1 MPQARPTGIQ
11 VVPYVGGIRPD
22 GTVASPGLRRAV
34 PAGPGAVA
42 LRWVVPLAVATLLI
56 DIVGAS
62 EARSFALA
70 IGAVQSG
77 SQALMA
83 AAAVLVARHRSSP
96 AAGLPFDLS
105 RAEALAQFLSGLVL
119 LVLSVP
125 IAYRALGDLCVPED
139 CDAAVSAGFL
149 ALGLCSS
156 GLSGW
161 LLLRATPGAAS
172 PPTPLRPMPASFGSG
187 RCGLFTAAAAG
198 HLVDIQT
205 SAALLLAM
213 LVSALCGWAWVDAVA
228 GLAGCFFM
236 STVAARLVV
245 ASGAALIDAG
255 PAEVPN

>member
-1 MPQARPTGIQ
+1 MPQARRPGTQ
-11 VVPYVGGIRPD
+11 VVPYVGRIGSDRA
-22 GTVASPGLRRAV
+22 VAPPGLR
-34 PAGPGAVA
+34 GAVLPGSAA

-62 EARSFALA
+62 QARSFALA
-70 IGAVQSG
+70 ISAVQSG

-83 AAAVLVARHRSSP
+83 AAVVLVARHRSSP
-96 AAGLPFDLS
+96 TADPPFDLP
-105 RAEALAQFLSGLVL
+105 RAEALAQFLGGLVL

-125 IAYRALGDLCVPED
+125 VACRALGGLCAPDD
-139 CDAAVSAGFL
+139 CDAAGSAGFL

-156 GLSGW
+156 GLSAW

-172 PPTPLRPMPASFGSG
+172 RSTPLRPMSASLGGG
-187 RCGLFTAAAAG
+187 RCGLLTAAAAG

-213 LVSALCGWAWVDAVA
+213 LVSALCGWAWVDAAA
-228 GLAGCFFM
+228 GLAGCFVM

-245 ASGAALIDAG
+245 AAGAALIEAG
-255 PAEVPN
+255 PAEAPS